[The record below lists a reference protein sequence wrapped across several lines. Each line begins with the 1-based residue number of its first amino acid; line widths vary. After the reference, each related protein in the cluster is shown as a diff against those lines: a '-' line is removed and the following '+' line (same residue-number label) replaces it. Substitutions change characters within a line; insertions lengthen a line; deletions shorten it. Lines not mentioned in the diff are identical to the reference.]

1 MRSSRRRFRFH
12 DLQSNFTIPH
22 IDDFSDIGAGDPEQ
36 ESQSAVDVH
45 NRGSHQSSGDC
56 RL

>member
-1 MRSSRRRFRFH
+1 MRSSRRRFRFY
-12 DLQSNFTIPH
+12 DLHSNFTIHH